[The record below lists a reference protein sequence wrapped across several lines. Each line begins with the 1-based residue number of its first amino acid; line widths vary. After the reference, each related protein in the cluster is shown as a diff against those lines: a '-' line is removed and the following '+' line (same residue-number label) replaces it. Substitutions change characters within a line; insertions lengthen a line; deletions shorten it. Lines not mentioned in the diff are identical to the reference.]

1 MNAAIMNVYV
11 GLHMMALG
19 ADPKASGYLNDLGVN
34 LKPAPARSGDDH
46 HQGTQC
52 GFEREYLA
60 SKTVDLAASEFQ
72 LMYQRGG

>member
-34 LKPAPARSGDDH
+34 RSGDDH